1 MDFMKDISGV
11 FEPTDDW
18 KTVEPGQL
26 CSMSV
31 LHSVVLYRF

>member
-18 KTVEPGQL
+18 KTVEPGQM
-26 CSMSV
+26 CSVCIAFCSTV
-31 LHSVVLYRF
+31 